1 MFRTG
6 HIIWT
11 HVSLRKIHQD
21 NVSSISIIRL
31 DITNVYF
38 DTQIYANVLKQYSSL
53 IKNNDLKE

>member
-1 MFRTG
+1 MFRIG

-38 DTQIYANVLKQYSSL
+38 DTQIYVCKC
-53 IKNNDLKE
+53 IKAIFFLN